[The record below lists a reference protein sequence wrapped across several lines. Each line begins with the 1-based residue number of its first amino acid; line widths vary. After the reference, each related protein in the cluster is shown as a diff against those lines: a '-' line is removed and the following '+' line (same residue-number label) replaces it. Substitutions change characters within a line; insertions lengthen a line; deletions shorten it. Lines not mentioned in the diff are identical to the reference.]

1 MPVLSIEDLVV
12 RIPAESGDILPVDG
26 VSFTVG
32 EGEILALVGESGSGK
47 SLTASAVMGLLPP
60 AAGIASGV
68 IRLGEKDITSLDD
81 DALRRL
87 RGAGMAMIFQDPMQ
101 YLNPVM
107 RCGDQVSEAMRALDR
122 VPRAESEA
130 RALDL
135 FREVGLPDPARQ
147 ARRYP
152 HELSGGM
159 RQRVLIAMMLARR
172 PALLIAD
179 EPTTALD
186 ATVQAQIL
194 ALLRDLARRRGMAL
208 LLITHD
214 LAAVARTADRAA
226 VMRAGKIV
234 ETLSVRDLFDRPA
247 HPYTRMLV
255 AAMPRRNGGSGS
267 SGIVSSDGSGSGQL
281 HAFPYPNPNPNSNSN
296 SNHPE
301 DGRRRTPNPL
311 LTAKDIVVSYAAQGL
326 FAAKSDVAP
335 AVKGVSLEVR
345 AGETLAV
352 VGESGSGKST
362 LGRALVRLGPVT
374 SGTLAWEDGRDLLA
388 LEGRALRAFRR
399 EAQMVFQDPF
409 ASLNPRLTAGYQLA
423 EPLRVHGLAGA
434 AEARARAADL
444 LRSVGL
450 SPDDARKYPHQ
461 FSGGQRQRLA
471 VARALAVS
479 PRLVVAD
486 EPVASLDMS
495 VQGQVLELLEELRA
509 RLGLTYV
516 FISHDLS
523 VVERISDRVLVM
535 RRGEIVEQ
543 GVTARV
549 FAAPEHPYTR
559 ELLAASFA
567 A

>member
-1 MPVLSIEDLVV
+1 MPVLSIENLVV
-12 RIPAESGDILPVDG
+12 RIRFENGGGRSVVDD
-26 VSFTVG
+26 VSLSVG

-47 SLTASAVMGLLPP
+47 SLTAAAVMGLLPP
-60 AAGIASGV
+60 AASVAGGA
-68 IRLGEKDITSLDD
+68 IRVTDGLADREVTGLDD
-81 DALRRL
+81 AALRRL
-87 RGAGMAMIFQDPMQ
+87 RGSAMAMVFQDPMQ

-107 RCGDQVSEAMRALDR
+107 RCGDQVSEALRALDG
-122 VPRAESEA
+122 VSRAEADA
-130 RALDL
+130 RVHEL
-135 FREVGLPDPARQ
+135 FGEVGLPDPARH
-147 ARRYP
+147 ARQYP

-172 PALLIAD
+172 PSLLIAD

-194 ALLRDLARRRGMAL
+194 ALLRDLTRRRGMAL

-226 VMRAGKIV
+226 VMQAGKIV
-234 ETLSVRDLFDRPA
+234 ETLPVSDLFDRPA
-247 HPYTRMLV
+247 HPYTKRLV
-255 AAMPRRNGGSGS
+255 AAMPRRNAAP
-267 SGIVSSDGSGSGQL
+267 VSDKREVV
-281 HAFPYPNPNPNSNSN
+281 PNA
-296 SNHPE
+296 
-301 DGRRRTPNPL
+301 L
-311 LTAKDIVVSYAAQGL
+311 LVAKDIVVSYAAQGL
-326 FAAKSDVAP
+326 FGAKPDVAP
-335 AVKGVSLEVR
+335 AVKGVSLEVMR
-345 AGETLAV
+345 GETLAI

-362 LGRALVRLGPVT
+362 LGRALIRLGPVT
-374 SGTLAWEDGRDLLA
+374 SGTLTWEDGRDLLA

-409 ASLNPRLTAGYQLA
+409 ASLNPRLSAGYQLA
-423 EPLRVHGLAGA
+423 EPLRIHGLAGA
-434 AEARARAADL
+434 SEAREKTADL

-471 VARALAVS
+471 IARALAVS

-495 VQGQVLELLEELRA
+495 VQGQVLDLLEELRA

-543 GVTARV
+543 GPTARV